1 MMYLTKETL
10 NSILKK
16 YDTTLFNLDDAVN
29 AFNFVH
35 DVMVAEA
42 DALKAKEPSATTT
55 ISRLESAAY
64 EVFSMG
70 GEIENEEFDEG
81 GS

>member
-1 MMYLTKETL
+1 MYLTKETL
-10 NSILKK
+10 NSIAQK
-16 YDTTLFNLDDAVN
+16 YNITFLTEDDVVN

-35 DVMVAEA
+35 DVLVAEA
-42 DALKAKEPSATTT
+42 DAIKAKEPTATAS

-64 EVFSMG
+64 EVFSVG

-81 GS
+81 SN

>member
-1 MMYLTKETL
+1 MYLTKEML
-10 NSILKK
+10 NSIVQK
-16 YDTTLFNLDDAVN
+16 YNITFLTDDDVVN

-35 DVMVAEA
+35 DVLVAEA
-42 DALKAKEPSATTT
+42 DAIKDKEPTATAS

-64 EVFSMG
+64 EVFSVG

-81 GS
+81 SN

>member
-1 MMYLTKETL
+1 MYLTKETL
-10 NSILKK
+10 NSIAQK
-16 YDTTLFNLDDAVN
+16 YNITFITEDDVVN

-35 DVMVAEA
+35 DVLVAEA
-42 DALKAKEPSATTT
+42 DAIKDKEPTATAS

-81 GS
+81 SN